1 MADAR
6 VLDTNPTTNYGT
18 LNRLDIETPGQQ
30 SYIRFTV
37 SGVTGAV
44 QTATLRVFVTNS
56 SSNGPAVHGTD
67 NTWTETGII
76 WNNRPAPTTGV
87 IANIG
92 SIATNVWA
100 EYNVTAL
107 VTGNGTY
114 NFVFMPESTNGTT
127 FTSREGTATSR
138 PQLVLTL
145 Q

>member
-1 MADAR
+1 M
-6 VLDTNPTTNYGT
+6 V
-18 LNRLDIETPGQQ
+18 RLW
-30 SYIRFTV
+30 
-37 SGVTGAV
+37 
-44 QTATLRVFVTNS
+44 VTNS
-56 SSNGPAVHGTD
+56 SSNGPAVHGT
-67 NTWTETGII
+67 NSFTETTII
-76 WNNRPAPTTGV
+76 WSNRPAPTTGAV
-87 IANIG
+87 DNKGAIG
-92 SIATNVWA
+92 TGVWV